1 MTYLL
6 KFVKLPEIEMGEV
19 MCKDIDILD
28 ERIKISELFDYYGT
42 LLKTGQSKVLKAYI
56 LDDLSLSE
64 IAELKGVSRQGVYDN
79 LRRSIKRLQ
88 DFDEKL
94 HLIKK
99 SKEVDRVI
107 ASLREISDRSE
118 NKNITENI
126 KRLEKIF

>member
-1 MTYLL
+1 
-6 KFVKLPEIEMGEV
+6 MGEV